1 MICFCLA
8 STSLASFSPLD
19 IFEISSSLPV
29 VKSKPPLIFWTILE
43 ELKFGVSKFL
53 KWISR
58 RFWFKREEN
67 KERKNMKK
75 DEESTSND
83 VYDRKLLKNVEEVR
97 FLYTLS

>member
-1 MICFCLA
+1 LDFGEVVEIW
-8 STSLASFSPLD
+8 SFS
-19 IFEISSSLPV
+19 V
-29 VKSKPPLIFWTILE
+29 NLE
-43 ELKFGVSKFL
+43 
-53 KWISR
+53 ISR

-97 FLYTLS
+97 FLYILS

>member
-19 IFEISSSLPV
+19 IFEISSSLSRNRLRILDFGEV
-29 VKSKPPLIFWTILE
+29 VEIWSFSVNLE
-43 ELKFGVSKFL
+43 
-53 KWISR
+53 ISR

-83 VYDRKLLKNVEEVR
+83 AYDRKLLKNVEEVR
-97 FLYTLS
+97 FLYILS

>member
-1 MICFCLA
+1 MN
-8 STSLASFSPLD
+8 
-19 IFEISSSLPV
+19 
-29 VKSKPPLIFWTILE
+29 LE
-43 ELKFGVSKFL
+43 
-53 KWISR
+53 ISR

-97 FLYTLS
+97 FLYILS